1 MEDLIK
7 ALQILLKYGKPK
19 RPFICK
25 CDECIVQDIDPIDVS
40 QDDIVRLKDL
50 GFSIYNKD
58 VRFFYM
64 TKYC

>member
-1 MEDLIK
+1 MKDLIK
-7 ALQILLKYGKPK
+7 ALQILLKYGNPK

-25 CDECIVQDIDPIDVS
+25 FDECRVLDIDPRDVS
-40 QDDIVRLKDL
+40 KDDITRLKDL

>member
-7 ALQILLKYGKPK
+7 ALQILLKYGNPK

-40 QDDIVRLKDL
+40 QDDIARLKDL
-50 GFSIYNKD
+50 GFNTYCHGVD
-58 VRFFYM
+58 RFFYWIP
-64 TKYC
+64 